1 MSFIRSYIFLIILF
15 AVLISG
21 CDSNQKTSGIAGQ
34 KAENSSLVH
43 VPKVSYGIVVDSL
56 EVDTG
61 EVKKNEFLSDILLRH
76 NVSYGTIDKLARE
89 TREVFDVRKI
99 RRGNRYVVISNS
111 DSIEQPL
118 FFIYEINR
126 IDYVVYHL
134 KDSVYAS
141 RGEKPFEYK
150 EQVAKGK
157 IVSSLWNAMIAS
169 GTDPNLSNSLSEVYA
184 WAIDFFGLQKK
195 DSFKVIYDKLYI
207 QGKPVGLGKIKASM
221 FHHSGEDFY
230 AFYFEQNGA
239 GDYFDEKGN
248 SLERTFLKAP
258 LKYTR
263 ISSRFS
269 NSRYHPVLKIRRPHH
284 GVDYAA
290 PEGTPVHTVGDGIII
305 KRGYQKRGGG
315 NYLKIKHNSTYTTT
329 YMHLHGF
336 AKGMTVG
343 KHVKQGQ
350 LIGYVGHTGLATGPH
365 LDFRY
370 FKNGT
375 AVNPLTVKSPP
386 AKPVAK
392 KYLPAFDSLVQHYMP
407 ILDTINLSY

>member
-1 MSFIRSYIFLIILF
+1 MHNIKSLFLVV
-15 AVLISG
+15 VLISVFFPA
-21 CDSNQKTSGIAGQ
+21 CNNNRENDKGQ
-34 KAENSSLVH
+34 TTEVTP
-43 VPKVSYGIVVDSL
+43 VYIPKLAYGITVDSL
-56 EVDTG
+56 VVDTG
-61 EVKKNEFLSDILLRH
+61 IVKKNEFLSDILLRH
-76 NVSYGTIDKLARE
+76 NVSYNTIDQLARG
-89 TREVFDVRKI
+89 TKEVFDVRKI
-99 RRGNRYVVISNS
+99 RRGNRYAVISKK
-111 DSIEQPL
+111 DTIEHPL
-118 FFIYEINR
+118 YFIYEINR
-126 IDYVVYHL
+126 INYVVYHL
-134 KDSVYAS
+134 TDSVYAS
-141 RGEKPFEYK
+141 KSQKPFEYK
-150 EQVAKGK
+150 EESASGS
-157 IVSSLWNAMIAS
+157 ISSSLWNAMVEAGI
-169 GTDPNLSNSLSEVYA
+169 DPNLSNLLSEVYA

-207 QGKPVGLGKIKASM
+207 EDQPAGLGKIKASL
-221 FHHSGEDFY
+221 FHHGGEDYY
-230 AFYFEQNGA
+230 AFYFEQNGE

-290 PEGTPVHTVGDGIII
+290 PEGTPVHSVGDGTII
-305 KRGYQKRGGG
+305 KKGYQKRGGG
-315 NYLKIKHNSTYTTT
+315 KYLKIKHNSTYTTT
-329 YMHLHGF
+329 YMHLRGF
-336 AKGMTVG
+336 AKGMAVG

-365 LDFRY
+365 LDFRF

-392 KYLPAFDSLVQHYMP
+392 QYRPAFDSLVQHYMP
-407 ILDTINLSY
+407 LLDSIQ